1 MNYDPRREYRWLVHD
16 ERYHATLW
24 DCHGYISH
32 RVDGKV
38 RGQSSITSISYR
50 VYILHVERR
59 LPNYLFYLW
68 YYVQYDLLADWQAN
82 RIGFHLKGS
91 IGRKGKKKENLF
103 LFQLS
108 IWKLDTRCTLFLLS
122 ITIAKRRRRW
132 RRHFFTVD
140 GRQTRCCCRKS
151 LETTLED
158 GRALFRPIWNSCIS
172 AIPEKLYRENSVDHG
187 DPAAFFQ
194 PKRSASLEGMCWLT
208 ALDINT

>member
-1 MNYDPRREYRWLVHD
+1 VACPWRTISCDTLRLPRLYIPQSGWKSARPEFYYVHIISCIHTACRKAATKLSVLSLVLRTVRSAGRLAGKQNWFPF
-16 ERYHATLW
+16 E
-24 DCHGYISH
+24 
-32 RVDGKV
+32 RVD
-38 RGQSSITSISYR
+38 RE
-50 VYILHVERR
+50 ERK
-59 LPNYLFYLW
+59 
-68 YYVQYDLLADWQAN
+68 
-82 RIGFHLKGS
+82 I
-91 IGRKGKKKENLF
+91 KKENLF

-140 GRQTRCCCRKS
+140 GRHTRCCCRKS

-158 GRALFRPIWNSCIS
+158 GRALFRPIWDSCIS